1 MAAIT
6 NNSVQNLLN
15 ILDGI
20 LLATVDIHHQLLP
33 QSWLNCIDELC
44 PILKSIFRED
54 DISTE
59 DISEKFTIAFELEM
73 ECNDPNVDKI
83 IHEHDL
89 IDEMRSK
96 LFMLL
101 KSEKIDFFSYY

>member
-59 DISEKFTIAFELEM
+59 DISNGNHSLSYCIKVTIAIYNVYKVSRSDEHFSSLKNCLET
-73 ECNDPNVDKI
+73 I
-83 IHEHDL
+83 
-89 IDEMRSK
+89 RYK
-96 LFMLL
+96 LN
-101 KSEKIDFFSYY
+101 I